1 MILDIVKNAI
11 LLVKKLFML
20 SWKYRIKPFII
31 RTLRS
36 PIWFIQRGR
45 RGWSDQDAWNGDMY
59 LASQIAG
66 IMQWHI
72 DKGIG
77 VSSAYGTWEESTD
90 ILVERRNKDYARHI
104 AVFKEYRKNGPA
116 FNQEWKDDFG
126 GVLDDELRES
136 LQWLAEHFTEL
147 WD

>member
-1 MILDIVKNAI
+1 MRFYIL
-11 LLVKKLFML
+11 KKKIIHTMRKP
-20 SWKYRIKPFII
+20 KY
-31 RTLRS
+31 
-36 PIWFIQRGR
+36 WFQRAR
-45 RGWSDQDAWNGDMY
+45 RGYSDQDAWNGDLY

-90 ILVERRNKDYARHI
+90 VLVERRNKDYAKHI
-104 AVFKEYRKNGPA
+104 AVFQEYRKNGPA

-126 GVLDDELRES
+126 GVLDEELNES
-136 LQWLAEHFTEL
+136 LQWLVEHFTEL

>member
-1 MILDIVKNAI
+1 MRFFAL
-11 LLVKKLFML
+11 KKKIIHAMRKP
-20 SWKYRIKPFII
+20 KY
-31 RTLRS
+31 
-36 PIWFIQRGR
+36 WFQRAK
-45 RGWSDQDAWNGDMY
+45 RGYSDQDAWNGDMY

-77 VSSAYGTWEESTD
+77 VSSAYGAWEESTD
-90 ILVERRNKDYARHI
+90 VLIKRRNEDYAKHI
-104 AVFKEYRKNGPA
+104 AIFQEYRKNGPA

-126 GVLDDELRES
+126 GVLDEELYES
-136 LQWLAEHFTEL
+136 LKWLSQHFTEL